1 VDDVKAVIKIK
12 DYLMI
17 KDNFFNEKIYNE
29 ILFDIS
35 QCLFMNRDTTV
46 EKESQNIY
54 QKIYFNY
61 SLDFN
66 HFAVKEMKNILKNMG
81 LNTKSYDHNYML
93 STKHVEATPH
103 RDIPNDIN
111 CLIYLKG
118 DQLMNSGTGFYDKVN
133 KDYILHSHIG
143 FKENRAII
151 FDPKI
156 YHCSLQFEK
165 NCGPRYVMANFLNYE
180 E

>member
-1 VDDVKAVIKIK
+1 MIKIK
-12 DYLMI
+12 DFLII
-17 KDNFFNEKIYNE
+17 KDNFFNNKIYNE

-35 QCLFMNRDTTV
+35 KCVFENRNATV
-46 EKESQNIY
+46 RKEDQNPY
-54 QKIYFNY
+54 QRIYFNS

-81 LNTKSYDHNYML
+81 LNIKSFEHNYLL
-93 STKHVEATPH
+93 STKHKGATPH
-103 RDIPNDIN
+103 EDPLNDVN
-111 CLIYLKG
+111 CLVYLKG

-133 KDYILHSHIG
+133 KDYVLNSHIG

-156 YHCSLQFEK
+156 YHCSLQFHED
-165 NCGPRYVMANFLNYE
+165 CGPRYAMSNFLNYE